1 MRSLRGPRING
12 HAVRAIRIA
21 QGKSQVKL
29 ATQSDLDHSYVSRI
43 ESGQRCHP
51 TPEITKR
58 LAEALGVP
66 MAALLAEP
74 QLLDPKTSMS

>member
-1 MRSLRGPRING
+1 MSSNRGPRINR

-29 ATQSDLDHSYVSRI
+29 AALSGLDHSYLSRI

-51 TPEITKR
+51 APDVTLRIAK
-58 LAEALGVP
+58 ALDVE
-66 MAALLAEP
+66 MAALLA
-74 QLLDPKTSMS
+74 DPGVLTP